1 MWIIM
6 WIIMFIVVV
15 VTVTLLVK
23 RINFL
28 KTEVRMSHILLEG
41 VMSDLEYTRHSWDYG
56 LCFPA
61 CSYCAK
67 EEREQEFEEQYSYIP
82 LSTDTVRLQ
91 NQYERAYEHELL
103 YKEADPSL
111 EQLLREIEA
120 EVEAELALE
129 AEKLLDN
136 EEPF

>member
-1 MWIIM
+1 MYIA
-6 WIIMFIVVV
+6 MFIVVI
-15 VTVTLLVK
+15 VTIALFAK

-28 KTEVRMSHILLEG
+28 KAELHTSHVLLER
-41 VMSDLEYTRHSWDYG
+41 VTSDLEYIKHQSMLSWYG
-56 LCFPA
+56 SCLPA

-67 EEREQEFEEQYSYIP
+67 EEREQEFEEQYGYIP
-82 LSTDTVRLQ
+82 MSTDTARLQ
-91 NQYERAYEHELL
+91 REYERAYEELL
-103 YKEADPSL
+103 YKEADPDL
-111 EQLLREIEA
+111 EQFLKEIEA

>member
-1 MWIIM
+1 MYIA
-6 WIIMFIVVV
+6 MFIVVV
-15 VTVTLLVK
+15 ATIALFAK

-28 KTEVRMSHILLEG
+28 KAELHTSHALLER
-41 VMSDLEYTRHSWDYG
+41 VTSDLEYIKHQSMLSWYG
-56 LCFPA
+56 SCLPA